1 MKKLVVIS
9 FLTLIVMFP
18 STVFALNVYSTPVH
32 ADFVNQSWKINPL
45 GTADITYDVSVS
57 KWTVKLNITGLMKNH
72 SDYLFQFAVADQIT
86 VRYDYDLNPTDR
98 KGNLT
103 QEFSIYK
110 LDSVFVPGVEYWPE
124 TEIEGF
130 REGYTVVRIIDK
142 CGVSGGKS
150 IKQNDPNPPSDL
162 PYLKKGTV
170 VIRAREDDKTLFIKL
185 P

>member
-1 MKKLVVIS
+1 MKKLIVIS

-32 ADFVNQSWKINPL
+32 ADFVNQSRKINPSV
-45 GTADITYDVSVS
+45 TADITYSS
-57 KWTVKLNITGLMKNH
+57 ETHGWTVTLNITGLMKNH

-86 VRYDYDLNPTDR
+86 VRYDCDLPPTDS
-98 KGNLT
+98 KGNLLKYT
-103 QEFSIYK
+103 FTIYD
-110 LDSVFVPGVEYWPE
+110 LDSVFKPGEIYWPE
-124 TEIEGF
+124 TT

-142 CGVSGGKS
+142 CGASGGQS
-150 IKQNDPNPPSDL
+150 IKQNDPNPPPDL

-170 VIRAREDDKTLFIKL
+170 VTRAREDDGTLFIKL